1 MVDRD
6 TGPLDAADAV
16 LALLKIDEPTRDQ
29 HVGALLVGAALLK
42 LCKL

>member
-6 TGPLDAADAV
+6 TGLIDSADAV
-16 LALLKIDEPTRDQ
+16 LALFKIDEPTRDQ